1 MFRGNDDFLKEFI
14 LLRLAFRVVLQLLT
28 STASL
33 DPSTLLVVV
42 VVVLL
47 LLLPWCF
54 CSSGV
59 LAG

>member
-1 MFRGNDDFLKEFI
+1 
-14 LLRLAFRVVLQLLT
+14 
-28 STASL
+28 
-33 DPSTLLVVV
+33 LLVVV

-59 LAG
+59 LAGWSGGLISWFKSVHEPDSVPERHLLLPWAACV